1 MTNFRH
7 LIFTKCKNKK
17 KKITG
22 PTGPQGDTG
31 PQGFNGPQ
39 GLQGDNGLQGDV
51 GPQGIQGLQ
60 GDVGPQGIQG
70 LQGDVGPQ
78 GIQGLQGDVGPTGL
92 QGNVGPQ
99 GIQGLQGDVGPQGI
113 QGLQGDTGP
122 QGIQG
127 LQGNVGPQGL
137 QGDVGPQGIQG
148 LQGDTG
154 PQGQASVD
162 ENNNILL
169 GNWSG
174 TGSTG
179 LANLAIGNNIGDKT
193 LTQNGNWNI
202 AIGLNSGVEQN
213 NDQNIAIGSASGNSQ
228 SGSSIAIGRRSG
240 QNQDNNTVALGLFS
254 LDQIGSVNSQ
264 PNGSII
270 LNTQGINEFND
281 TSPLNQNSTYI
292 CPIRNDTDFDSY
304 NQQITPPKNLM
315 YNTNTKEVNTNGSVW
330 SSKIILYNTNDNTKY
345 IELTCDNNGQILVNG
360 SNYNNDTFQT

>member
-148 LQGDTG
+148 DTG

-202 AIGLNSGVEQN
+202 AIGLNAGVEQN

>member
-137 QGDVGPQGIQG
+137 QGDVGPQGI
-148 LQGDTG
+148 QGDTG

>member
-60 GDVGPQGIQG
+60 GDVGPQGI
-70 LQGDVGPQ
+70 
-78 GIQGLQGDVGPTGL
+78 
-92 QGNVGPQ
+92 
-99 GIQGLQGDVGPQGI
+99 
-113 QGLQGDTGP
+113 
-122 QGIQG
+122 
-127 LQGNVGPQGL
+127 QGL

-292 CPIRNDTDFDSY
+292 CPIRNDTDFDNY

>member
-99 GIQGLQGDVGPQGI
+99 GIQGLQGYVGPQGI

-137 QGDVGPQGIQG
+137 QGDVGPQGI
-148 LQGDTG
+148 QGDTG